1 MNIARGKLL
10 DYDAVL
16 HHLKS
21 GHLGG
26 LGTDVAWT
34 EPFDPDDAIL
44 KFPNVI
50 MTPHVAGVTEY
61 SYRSMAKVRSVS
73 HEPKPTLFWVTRRCN
88 LIIMSNSRLSETLPF
103 NYTRGNP

>member
-1 MNIARGKLL
+1 M

-16 HHLKS
+16 DHLKS

-26 LGTDVAWT
+26 LGTDVAWK

-61 SYRSMAKVRSVS
+61 SYRAMAKVLST
-73 HEPKPTLFWVTRRCN
+73 HEPKRAFFCDPIFILNPC
-88 LIIMSNSRLSETLPF
+88 RLSETLPF
-103 NYTRGNP
+103 DYTQEHQ